1 MHLTLKKEA
10 TIPPEKDLTA
20 QQERFD
26 RFRKE
31 YNHER
36 PHEALDMKTPS
47 EVYQASERK
56 MPKKMRA
63 YDYPL
68 HVKVRRVSRNGGIR
82 WKHLWVN
89 VSQTLMEEYIGFEE
103 IEDGV
108 HNVYFYDILI
118 GRFFE
123 EINRIRDIIDR
134 VPTRPTIVKQS
145 YPCTWNKV

>member
-68 HVKVRRVSRNGGIR
+68 HVLRKKSKQERRD
-82 WKHLWVN
+82 
-89 VSQTLMEEYIGFEE
+89 QMEKSLG
-103 IEDGV
+103 
-108 HNVYFYDILI
+108 
-118 GRFFE
+118 
-123 EINRIRDIIDR
+123 
-134 VPTRPTIVKQS
+134 
-145 YPCTWNKV
+145 